1 MGTPGMGTPL
11 TPSSEGQ
18 DTPSS
23 FSGSPREGGAS
34 GPTRSERMGI
44 VRALPAMLSASGFK
58 LLAMTGTILPVGARC
73 SSTLQQWLKAGG
85 GEGATVHNLIPSHS
99 ASARTRMYEPCPC

>member
-1 MGTPGMGTPL
+1 MADSIPGGAAGSWDMGTPGMGTPL

-44 VRALPAMLSASGFK
+44 VRALPAMLSASGFT
-58 LLAMTGTILPVGARC
+58 LLAMTGTILTLQHIAAHC
-73 SSTLQQWLKAGG
+73 SSG
-85 GEGATVHNLIPSHS
+85 
-99 ASARTRMYEPCPC
+99 